1 MSFVVQLL
9 CHTYYTAVTANCQFK
24 CLFISLWFYFV
35 FLHRSRI
42 FTTQSVSGSFQ
53 MNSELQH
60 AYSPSKWHK
69 IRFSVA
75 AVATMNPLRE
85 LMLIF
90 WRWNSSQ
97 CVSMSSVAFRQFIVL
112 PTDCII
118 VDGIIINTLHRRR
131 RCIHWRSLFYGSSLY
146 TLFFFFVS
154 SAFAENHSLNYR
166 YVFLHAVLRKKDEM
180 GMECVRI
187 VNGCDVCVCVY
198 VWVAWPWCFGS

>member
-1 MSFVVQLL
+1 MSYSCCGTHTQSSHSQLPIQMLIYFSVILL
-9 CHTYYTAVTANCQFK
+9 C
-24 CLFISLWFYFV
+24 
-35 FLHRSRI
+35 
-42 FTTQSVSGSFQ
+42 VSSSF
-53 MNSELQH
+53 MNVKLQH

-69 IRFSVA
+69 IRFLVA
-75 AVATMNPLRE
+75 ALATMNSLGE

-146 TLFFFFVS
+146 TLFFCCFVS

-166 YVFLHAVLRKKDEM
+166 YIFLHAVATQERRNGNGVRTNRKRM
-180 GMECVRI
+180 W
-187 VNGCDVCVCVY
+187 CVCTVY
-198 VWVAWPWCFGS
+198 GAWPWCFGS